1 MMWRLSVCAETEGGE
16 EGGIGTEV
24 GSGSDSELRLEE
36 ASGDGVR
43 CWERGLKSASSSSS
57 SSPSSSSSSSS
68 SPSSWSSSSFPSPFL
83 CSSGLGFGRWMDSD
97 SGSDSGEC
105 PSGEARGGEDGIVDV
120 EG

>member
-57 SSPSSSSSSSS
+57 SSPSSSSSSS
-68 SPSSWSSSSFPSPFL
+68 PSSWSSSSFPSPFL